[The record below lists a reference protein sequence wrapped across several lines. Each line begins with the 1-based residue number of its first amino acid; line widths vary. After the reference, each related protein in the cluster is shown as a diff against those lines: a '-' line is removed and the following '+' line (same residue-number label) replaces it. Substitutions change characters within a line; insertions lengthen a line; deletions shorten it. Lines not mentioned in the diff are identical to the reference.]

1 MASGANG
8 NANQQITR
16 TTQGNTSQKTASA
29 KVTSGTHEDKNQGTK
44 MLADREE
51 EKTEPKQGFPWLLSG
66 LVAVVALSLFLVIQK
81 VAKRK

>member
-1 MASGANG
+1 
-8 NANQQITR
+8 
-16 TTQGNTSQKTASA
+16 
-29 KVTSGTHEDKNQGTK
+29 

-51 EKTEPKQGFPWLLSG
+51 EKTEPKKGFPWLLSG